1 MYDFCKGYLFFFIC
15 LKSYFGQLLN
25 KTNLMMKK
33 ITLLL
38 AILLVNLGFA
48 QTLPFDFSD
57 PIHAMTGAD
66 GAVVT
71 VVQDNGNDVLQIVGN
86 GGDWDNAQI
95 NFAENLDLSD
105 DANNTISFRIK
116 AVNGTGSG
124 NHALKFEN
132 GTTGDTELTFSIS
145 GTEWTDIS
153 LDFPA
158 GLGSYGRM
166 VIFTDFGGSGGG
178 LSDTYLVDDI
188 SGAFH
193 STPVLPNLPFD
204 FSSDEQLM
212 TGAEGAVVTIVQDN
226 GNDVLQMVGS
236 GADWDNAQINFQD
249 NLDLSDDSNNTITFR
264 VKPVNGTGSGN
275 HLLKFENGPAGI
287 AELPFNTTGT
297 DWQDISL
304 DFGAGLNNYGRMV
317 IFTDAGGDGGG
328 LSDTYLF
335 DDIAGATHL
344 NGPPDLPNLP
354 FDFSSANQLM
364 NGDGGAVVT
373 IEQDN
378 GNDVLQIVGATA
390 AWDNAQI
397 TFAENLDLSDDAT
410 NTISFRIKPINGT
423 GSGNHLLKFEQ
434 DSGGGNEELPF
445 STTGTDWQ
453 DVYVDFPAD
462 ATTYGKMIIFT
473 DAGDDNAGVSD
484 TYQIDDIAVGANPA
498 PPSANSVTVATS
510 QAWNGYVNAFNVSD
524 DSYAF
529 GFSYGAADLR
539 ATATATSMTLEPNIA
554 IWTAEATNASWF
566 DQGVTPQT
574 ANKYIEASS
583 YIEDNTLAG
592 SDLTFTGNV
601 SVSDLGSEYTVVAF
615 VKALDPN
622 NGYATVVNN
631 TADISSTGDFSASAT
646 AAELAS
652 GYIIQYGFAV
662 TGPLADPAD
671 TTLGSVVIGENA
683 PPPSGNSVT
692 VATSQAWNGYVNAFN
707 LDDSYAFG
715 FSYGAAD
722 LRATATATSMTLEP
736 NIAIWTAEATNASWF
751 DQGVTPQTANKYI
764 EASSYIED
772 NTLAGSDLTFTG
784 NVSVSDLGSEYTVV
798 AFVKALDPN
807 SGYATV
813 VNNTADI
820 SSTGDFTASATAA
833 ELASGYVI
841 QYGFAVTGPLAD
853 PADTTLGSVVIGEAT
868 AGVDDNSFVNVSV
881 YPNPSNSNWN
891 FRTGNTVITSVE
903 VFNLLGKRVVSQ
915 NNNSTEIAISTQGL
929 TSGIYIARITTEQ
942 GVKSVKLIRE

>member
-1 MYDFCKGYLFFFIC
+1 
-15 LKSYFGQLLN
+15 
-25 KTNLMMKK
+25 MKK

-445 STTGTDWQ
+445 TTTGTDWQ

-631 TADISSTGDFSASAT
+631 TADISSTGDFTASAT

-751 DQGVTPQTANKYI
+751 DQGAATQTANKYI

>member
-1 MYDFCKGYLFFFIC
+1 
-15 LKSYFGQLLN
+15 
-25 KTNLMMKK
+25 MKK

-57 PIHAMTGAD
+57 PIQTMTGGD
-66 GAVVT
+66 GAT
-71 VVQDNGNDVLQIVGN
+71 VSIVQDNGNDVLQIVGN
-86 GGDWDNAQI
+86 GSDWDNAQI
-95 NFAENLDLSD
+95 NFAQNLDLSD

-145 GTEWTDIS
+145 GTEWTDVS
-153 LDFPA
+153 LDFGA

-264 VKPVNGTGSGN
+264 IKPVNGTGSGN
-275 HLLKFENGPAGI
+275 HLLKFEDGPAGTT
-287 AELPFNTTGT
+287 ELPFNTTGT

-344 NGPPDLPNLP
+344 SGPPDLPNLP

-397 TFAENLDLSDDAT
+397 SFADNLDLSDDAN
-410 NTISFRIKPINGT
+410 NTISFRFKPVNGT
-423 GSGNHLLKFEQ
+423 GSGSHLLKFE
-434 DSGGGNEELPF
+434 DGPDGATELAF
-445 STTGTDWQ
+445 TSTGTEWQ
-453 DVYVDFPAD
+453 DISVDFGAGLSN
-462 ATTYGKMIIFT
+462 YGKMVIFT
-473 DAGDDNAGVSD
+473 DAGDANAGVSD

-498 PPSANSVTVATS
+498 PPSGNSVTVATS
-510 QAWNGYVNAFNVSD
+510 QSWNGYVNAFNVSD

-529 GFSYGAADLR
+529 GFSYGVADLR

-554 IWTAEATNASWF
+554 IWTAEATNAAWF
-566 DQGVTPQT
+566 DQGAATQT

-631 TADISSTGDFSASAT
+631 TADISSTGDFTASAT
-646 AAELAS
+646 AAELVS

-662 TGPLADPAD
+662 IGPLADPAD
-671 TTLGSVVIGENA
+671 TTLGSVVIGESA

-692 VATSQAWNGYVNAFN
+692 VATSQSWNGYVNAFN
-707 LDDSYAFG
+707 VSDGGYAFG
-715 FSYGAAD
+715 FSYGVED
-722 LRATATATSMTLEP
+722 LRATATTTSMTLEP
-736 NIAIWTAEATNASWF
+736 NIAIWTAEATNAAWF
-751 DQGVTPQTANKYI
+751 DQGAATQTANKYI

-807 SGYATV
+807 AGYATV

-833 ELASGYVI
+833 ELAAGYII

-915 NNNSTEIAISTQGL
+915 NNNSTEISVSTEGL